1 MKISSLSKNTEK
13 VIDGYINLNLGNKK
27 VRCPYYINSK
37 HTKMDLRTL
46 VGKGNP
52 NEIEDEVKI
61 WAQIMKFDLN
71 NSSESQIREF
81 MQKFGIGVD
90 CSGFVAHILNTELKS
105 RGMKSL
111 KHILKFQNNDVR
123 AKFSRLLKEVEFIS
137 ANTLTNESNSVKIR
151 LDEVQPLDMIRLHSI
166 IPGGFHIALVTK
178 VENNEI
184 TYIHSSKFYLDENGV
199 RYSKIRITNLGSED
213 LSDQEWVDV
222 DKNGKN
228 WIKEEYETNKED
240 SGFRRLKI
248 FSN

>member
-1 MKISSLSKNTEK
+1 
-13 VIDGYINLNLGNKK
+13 
-27 VRCPYYINSK
+27 
-37 HTKMDLRTL
+37 
-46 VGKGNP
+46 
-52 NEIEDEVKI
+52 
-61 WAQIMKFDLN
+61 
-71 NSSESQIREF
+71 
-81 MQKFGIGVD
+81 
-90 CSGFVAHILNTELKS
+90 
-105 RGMKSL
+105 MKSL